1 MPIKAFLKSQDAFKN
16 AFELAGCIYLQGEF
30 KYKKE
35 SGEYFYLPC
44 LHSEWIVVLEKFLVL
59 VLE

>member
-35 SGEYFYLPC
+35 SGEFFYLPC
-44 LHSEWIVVLEKFLVL
+44 LHSEWIVVLE
-59 VLE
+59 